1 VDLEPS
7 LVVEIR
13 LAMSSN
19 NLLYAAAL
27 RDFQDARRR
36 AAMQD
41 LLASIT
47 GKSDNLLSYRQVSR
61 LLNAEGKT
69 DRGVQEI
76 PLAAIVGSVGRYND
90 FTRTFLPRKASN
102 QERWAKIKLK
112 ATYEGGLPPIEVYKV
127 GEVYFVLDG
136 NHRVSVVRELGGDTI
151 MAHVTEVHTRVPLQ
165 VGDQA
170 DDLIIKARYAQF
182 LERTGL
188 DISRPQAGL
197 TVTAPGQYRH
207 LEEQIGVH
215 RRMLALQRDRTVSWP
230 EAAQEWHDHVFLPVI
245 RIIRDRGIMD
255 EFPGRTET
263 DLYVWISQHQDA
275 LKRRLGWNV
284 RPDKVVEDLVGPKRP
299 RFRHIMDR
307 LGEQSPSVVSP
318 ASGQT
323 LPAPGQSLN
332 ALHQPGQEALFPDVL
347 VPISGTE
354 RSWLAVE
361 QALLVA
367 RREGSTL
374 HGFHVVRS
382 EADRSGPRA
391 REVQREFDRRCRQAG
406 IPGQL
411 SIEKGPVAKSICD
424 RARWTDLVIANLA
437 HPPGPG
443 FVGKT
448 GSGFL
453 TLIRRCSRPILA
465 VPNMSPLSKML
476 LAYDGS
482 RKAREGLFMATYL
495 AGHWKIPLTVV
506 TVLEKQRT
514 GPSTLDEAQRYL
526 QTRGVSATFREEH
539 GSVPDSVLQAAAESG
554 SDLIVMGG
562 FGYSPVVEMVLGSAL
577 DRLLRESPHPLLICR

>member
-1 VDLEPS
+1 
-7 LVVEIR
+7 
-13 LAMSSN
+13 MSSHD
-19 NLLYAAAL
+19 LLYAAAL

-41 LLASIT
+41 LLANIT
-47 GKSDNLLSYRQVSR
+47 GKSDDLLSYRQISR
-61 LLNAEGKT
+61 LFGVQDKT

-102 QERWAKIKLK
+102 RERWAKIKLK

-151 MAHVTEVHTRVPLQ
+151 MAHVTEIHTRVPLE
-165 VGDQA
+165 VGDQP
-170 DDLIIKARYAQF
+170 DDLIIKARYARF

-188 DISRPQAGL
+188 DISRPEADL

-215 RRMLALQRDRTVSWP
+215 RGMLALRYDRTVSWP
-230 EAAQEWHDHVFLPVI
+230 EAAQAWYDEVFLPVI
-245 RIIRDRGIMD
+245 RMIRDMNIMD

-263 DLYVWISQHQDA
+263 DLFVWISRHQDA
-275 LKRRLGWNV
+275 LKQRLGWTV
-284 RPDKVVEDLVGPKRP
+284 RPDKVAEDLVTQKRP
-299 RFRHIMDR
+299 RFKRALSG
-307 LGEQSPSVVSP
+307 LGDQRPAAAPVGTGDGSP
-318 ASGQT
+318 AQGRST
-323 LPAPGQSLN
+323 N
-332 ALHQPGQEALFPDVL
+332 HLHLQGLEPLFPDVL

-354 RSWLAVE
+354 RSWSAVE

-382 EADRSGPRA
+382 EADRTGQRA
-391 REVQREFDRRCRQAG
+391 QQVQREFDQRCRQAG

-411 SIEKGPVAKSICD
+411 SIEQGPVARSICD

-437 HPPGPG
+437 HPPGHG
-443 FVGKT
+443 LVGKT

-465 VPNMSPLSKML
+465 VPHMSSLSKVL

-482 RKAREGLFMATYL
+482 PKAREALFVATYL
-495 AGHWKIPLTVV
+495 VGHWRVPLTVV

-514 GPSTLDEAQRYL
+514 SSATLAEAQGYL
-526 QTRGVSATFREEH
+526 QARGVSATLREEL
-539 GSVPDSVLQAAAESG
+539 GPVPDGILRAAAESD

-562 FGYSPVVEMVLGSAL
+562 FGHSPVMEMVLGSAL